1 MATALN
7 SAYSSGYKPSGADL
21 YRHFRAWSEYTVSY
35 PNSTNVRIAIW
46 GGAQLDHSMTSKT
59 YTATVHAGSYS
70 NGGSCTFTY
79 KSSGAVNKKQTGSV
93 THDFPRGTSD
103 YTVNVGV
110 SCSYSGTTKA
120 FVNSSPRTASVNIT
134 IPALDKYAVSFV
146 MNGHGVQVSSQ
157 SIFYGYKAIEPTIPV
172 DNHYGFLGWYT
183 DVACTIPYNFNNA
196 VTSNIVLYAKWIKLY
211 PTTRVKVN
219 GVWYRGEFRCK
230 MNNQIC
236 DVVDGFTKVNG
247 VWVPINRS

>member
-1 MATALN
+1 MTTV
-7 SAYSSGYKPSGADL
+7 YSGYSKGWKPSGADV
-21 YRHFRAWSEYTVSY
+21 YRKYRARLDYWESGRTNTTITYSARVYLNIDHSVTVS
-35 PNSTNVRIAIW
+35 STYYY
-46 GGAQLDHSMTSKT
+46 GGL
-59 YTATVHAGSYS
+59 
-70 NGGSCTFTY
+70 NL
-79 KSSGAVNKKQTGSV
+79 
-93 THDFPRGTSD
+93 
-103 YTVNVGV
+103 
-110 SCSYSGTTKA
+110 SGTTASGKCQTKFKGA
-120 FVNSSPRTASVNIT
+120 TTVLCVGTISKTFTRGTANSSATISGSMKCTAGSWTGQVMSVSVSVS
-134 IPALDKYAVSFV
+134 IPALAKYAVSFV
-146 MNGHGVQVSSQ
+146 MNGHGDQVSSQ

>member
-1 MATALN
+1 MAIYGPWSAGWKPKGADVYRHYRSYLN
-7 SAYSSGYKPSGADL
+7 YSSSASATSVTITANMGFNLDHTVSHSPYPSQLRIGGNTWTGSGASKFQDK
-21 YRHFRAWSEYTVSY
+21 
-35 PNSTNVRIAIW
+35 
-46 GGAQLDHSMTSKT
+46 KT
-59 YTATVHAGSYS
+59 YGVIGNHSATYS
-70 NGGSCTFTY
+70 RTT
-79 KSSGAVNKKQTGSV
+79 SS
-93 THDFPRGTSD
+93 
-103 YTVNVGV
+103 YTVNVYADVRSKTSTGSGGWKNAWSTVGV
-110 SCSYSGTTKA
+110 S
-120 FVNSSPRTASVNIT
+120 IT
-134 IPALDKYAVSFV
+134 VPALDQYVVSFV
-146 MNGHGVQVSSQ
+146 MNGHGTQVAAQAIS
-157 SIFYGYKAIEPTIPV
+157 YGYKATEPTIPV